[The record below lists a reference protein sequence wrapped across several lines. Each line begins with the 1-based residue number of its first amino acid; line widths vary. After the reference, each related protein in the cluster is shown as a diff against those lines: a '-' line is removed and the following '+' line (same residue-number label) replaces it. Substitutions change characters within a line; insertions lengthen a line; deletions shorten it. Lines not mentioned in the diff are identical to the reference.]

1 MKIKI
6 IYTSLTGNTQ
16 EAVDV
21 LTDALDEKGAEVDVL
36 DSEDGIEVDD
46 FFTDADAYVLA
57 SYSDGDNGELPDGIV
72 DFSDDL
78 TDFDLSGKK
87 VAVIGT
93 GDSSYDEFCGAVD
106 ILEKQV
112 RDANAT
118 LIAPS
123 LKIENAPDDDAV
135 AELEQ
140 LAQTLTTKVA
150 E

>member
-1 MKIKI
+1 MKVKI

>member
-1 MKIKI
+1 MKVKI

-123 LKIENAPDDDAV
+123 LKIENAPDDDAI

>member
-1 MKIKI
+1 MKVKI

-21 LTDALDEKGAEVDVL
+21 LTDSLNDLGAEVEVL

-57 SYSDGDNGELPDGIV
+57 SYSDGDNGELPDGII

-78 TDFDLSGKK
+78 DGYDLSGKK
-87 VAVIGT
+87 VVVIGT

-112 RDANAT
+112 QDDNAT

-123 LKIENAPDDDAV
+123 LKIENAPDDDAI
-135 AELEQ
+135 ADLEEL
-140 LAQTLTTKVA
+140 AHKLTTEVT

>member
-1 MKIKI
+1 MKVKI

-21 LTDALDEKGAEVDVL
+21 LTDSLNDLGAEVEVL
-36 DSEDGIEVDD
+36 DSEDGTEVDD

-57 SYSDGDNGELPDGIV
+57 SYSDGDNGELPDGII

-78 TDFDLSGKK
+78 DGYDLSGKK
-87 VAVIGT
+87 VVVIGT

-112 RDANAT
+112 QDDNAT

-123 LKIENAPDDDAV
+123 LKIENAPDDDAI
-135 AELEQ
+135 ADLEELAHKLMTEV
-140 LAQTLTTKVA
+140 T

>member
-1 MKIKI
+1 MKVKI

-21 LTDALDEKGAEVDVL
+21 LTDALTDLDAEVDVF
-36 DSEDGIEVDD
+36 DSEDGVEVDD
-46 FFTDADAYVLA
+46 FFTDADVYVLA
-57 SYSDGDNGELPDGIV
+57 SYSDGDNGELPDGII

-78 TDFDLSGKK
+78 EDYDLTGKN
-87 VAVIGT
+87 VVVIGT

-112 RDANAT
+112 VSDNAN
-118 LIAPS
+118 LVAPS
-123 LKIENAPDDDAV
+123 LKIELAPDDEAT
-135 AELEQ
+135 ATLEEL
-140 LAQTLTTKVA
+140 AKKITTTVT

>member
-16 EAVDV
+16 EAVDI
-21 LTDALDEKGAEVDVL
+21 LTDSLTDLGADVEVL

-57 SYSDGDNGELPDGIV
+57 SYSDGDNGELPDGII

-78 TDFDLSGKK
+78 DDYDLSGKK
-87 VAVIGT
+87 VVVIGT
-93 GDSSYDEFCGAVD
+93 GDSSYDEFCGAVG
-106 ILEKQV
+106 ILEKQI
-112 RDANAT
+112 RDDNAT

-123 LKIENAPDDDAV
+123 LKIENSPDDDAI
-135 AELEQ
+135 ADLEK
-140 LAQTLTTKVA
+140 LAQKLTTEVT

>member
-1 MKIKI
+1 MKVKI

-21 LTDALDEKGAEVDVL
+21 LTDSLNDLGAEVEVL

-57 SYSDGDNGELPDGIV
+57 SYSDGDNGELPDGII

-78 TDFDLSGKK
+78 DGYDLSGKK
-87 VAVIGT
+87 VVVIGT

-112 RDANAT
+112 QDDNAT

-123 LKIENAPDDDAV
+123 LKIENAPDDDAI
-135 AELEQ
+135 ADLEELAHKLMTEV
-140 LAQTLTTKVA
+140 T